1 MSGGYFD
8 YDQHR
13 LQDMIDKIQYMIDE
27 NDTTDWYRYSP
38 KTITEF
44 EKAISLLK
52 RAYIYTQRIDWLVSA
67 DDSEDTFHER
77 LDKEI
82 SEIE

>member
-13 LQDMIDKIQYMIDE
+13 LQDMIDKIQYVIDE

-38 KTITEF
+38 KTIAEF
-44 EKAISLLK
+44 
-52 RAYIYTQRIDWLVSA
+52 
-67 DDSEDTFHER
+67 
-77 LDKEI
+77 DKEI